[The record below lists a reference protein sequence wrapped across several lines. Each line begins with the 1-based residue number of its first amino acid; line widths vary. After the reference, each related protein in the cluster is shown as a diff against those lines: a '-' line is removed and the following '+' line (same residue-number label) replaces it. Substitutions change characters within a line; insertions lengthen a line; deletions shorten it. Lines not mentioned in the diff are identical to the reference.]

1 MTSDPTSAL
10 RAHRAQV
17 SVSKR
22 KAVLVALDE
31 AADQSV
37 QVSVAGVAR
46 RAGVSREFIHSH
58 RDLHDRVKQ
67 VAAAQA
73 DAQRNIEA
81 GHADLHSGRVADRST
96 LMTKVLRQKNQID
109 ALTTRVRNLEAAR
122 ARHLG
127 EQLIS
132 LDATPIMSA
141 EESLITAERLAAE
154 NERLQRELDEAAR
167 IVARLRNELGGAR
180 QALAEA
186 LLDKVAAPNSPISL
200 NSKR

>member
-1 MTSDPTSAL
+1 MTTDPTSAL

-31 AADQSV
+31 AADQAI
-37 QVSVAGVAR
+37 QVSVAAVAR

-67 VAAAQA
+67 VAAAHA
-73 DAQRNIEA
+73 DAQQKIEA
-81 GHADLHSGRVADRST
+81 GHADLQSGRVADRST
-96 LMTKVLRQKNQID
+96 LMTKVLRQKNEIET
-109 ALTTRVRNLEAAR
+109 LTTRVRQLEASR

-141 EESLITAERLAAE
+141 EESLITTERLAAE